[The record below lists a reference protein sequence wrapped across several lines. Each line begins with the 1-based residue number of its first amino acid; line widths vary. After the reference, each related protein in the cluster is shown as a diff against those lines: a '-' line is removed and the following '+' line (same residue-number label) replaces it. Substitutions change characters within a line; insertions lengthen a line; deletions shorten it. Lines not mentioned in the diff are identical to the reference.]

1 MIIDELKFVKL
12 DSGDVKK
19 LGKISRQTYI
29 DAFSWGNSLENMLA
43 YLDSSLS
50 EEKLLE
56 ELKESNSEFYFT
68 EMNHRTIGYFKINFG
83 DAQTDLHEN
92 NAMELERIYVV
103 KEFQGKKNGQKLLDK
118 VLEIAKKNK
127 KDYLWLGVWEE
138 NEGAI
143 KFYERNGF
151 SVTGSHPF
159 RMGDEIQTDLIMKL
173 PLK

>member
-1 MIIDELKFVKL
+1 MIIGDLKFVKL
-12 DSGDVKK
+12 NSGDVKE
-19 LGKISRQTYI
+19 LGKISRQTYL
-29 DAFSWGNSLENMLA
+29 DAFSGENSPENMRA

-56 ELKESNSEFYFT
+56 ELKEPKSEFYFA
-68 EMNHRTIGYFKINFG
+68 EMNHKTIGYFKINFG
-83 DAQTDLHEN
+83 DAQTDLLDP

-103 KEFQGKKNGQKLLDK
+103 KEFQGKKIGQELLNK
-118 VLEIAKKNK
+118 ALEIAKKNQM
-127 KDYLWLGVWEE
+127 DYLWLGVWEK
-138 NEGAI
+138 NQGAI
-143 KFYERNGF
+143 RFYERNGF

>member
-1 MIIDELKFVKL
+1 MIIDDLKFVKL
-12 DSGDVKK
+12 NSGDVNK
-19 LGKISRQTYI
+19 LEQISKQTYF
-29 DAFSWGNSLENMLA
+29 DTFSAENSTENMRA

-56 ELKESNSEFYFT
+56 ELKESNSEFYFA
-68 EMNHRTIGYFKINFG
+68 EINHKTIGYLKINFG
-83 DAQTDLHEN
+83 DAQTDLHDH
-92 NAMELERIYVV
+92 NALELERIYVI

-118 VLEIAKKNK
+118 VLGIAKKNQM
-127 KDYLWLGVWEE
+127 DYLWLGVWEK

-143 KFYERNGF
+143 RFYERNGF